1 MADRYHLM
9 PIITPAYPQQNST
22 FNVSCSTRTVMQ
34 EEFRNGFVITE
45 EIMTGKAT
53 WDKLFE
59 QPNFFMKYKSVATG
73 RFFVGR
79 YALREVSLTVCTRL
93 LILSLCLF
101 FHFWQAF
108 YRFDR
113 QFCKCR
119 RPIGMGGSGR
129 VQNSPLDCSARTQ

>member
-1 MADRYHLM
+1 
-9 PIITPAYPQQNST
+9 
-22 FNVSCSTRTVMQ
+22 MQ

-59 QPNFFMKYKSVATG
+59 QPNFFLKYKSVSTG

-93 LILSLCLF
+93 LILRLCLF
-101 FHFWQAF
+101 FRFGQAF
-108 YRFDR
+108 YCFDR

-129 VQNSPLDCSARTQ
+129 VENSSLDFSAGTQ